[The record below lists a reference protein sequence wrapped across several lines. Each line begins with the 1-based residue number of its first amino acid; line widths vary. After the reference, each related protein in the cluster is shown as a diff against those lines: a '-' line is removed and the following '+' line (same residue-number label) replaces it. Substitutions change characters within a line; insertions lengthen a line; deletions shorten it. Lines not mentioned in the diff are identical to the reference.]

1 MAINY
6 TYPVKGAPSTADEF
20 LIIDSVDNSTK
31 KVTVANVLAL
41 GGGGSG
47 GTGTVTSITFAAPLT
62 GGTIISTGNVG
73 LGVVGIANG
82 GTGKDGLLSSTRS
95 QVLAV
100 NAGRTGYDFV
110 DQQVIET
117 IEADEPL
124 SKGDPLY
131 VVGWNNGTSLVIVG
145 KADSSQGSKMPCV
158 GVAANDIEQ
167 DAVGEMIVVGVLDGI
182 QTNNLQGSPDVGD
195 IVYVRVGGGFTGLK
209 PDQGNL
215 IQNIG
220 IILNSA
226 GPGAGSIQI
235 SATGRSN
242 DIPNITS
249 ANVWIGSS
257 SQVATPRPFSGE
269 VSLSNTGVTAVTG
282 IDGNVSIQG
291 YSPIVS
297 VTVDSKTLLLA
308 ESGKYIDFQG
318 NSSGANTKF
327 LILPSSA
334 NISSFTVGTE
344 IEVVNNSIP
353 TSVGQPQPTLTVKVD
368 TGANPGAITFAGSSA
383 TGDSNFVLTNKYA
396 SATLKLISITNN
408 VAVWHAKIIQ

>member
-41 GGGGSG
+41 GGGGG
-47 GTGTVTSITFAAPLT
+47 GGAAVTSITFAAPLT
-62 GGTIISTGNVG
+62 GGTITTTGNVG
-73 LGVVGIANG
+73 LGVAGIANG

-131 VVGWNNGTSLVIVG
+131 VVGWNNGTSIVIVG

-182 QTNNLQGSPDVGD
+182 ATNNLQGSPGVGD

-226 GPGAGSIQI
+226 GAGAGSIQI

-242 DIPNITS
+242 DIPNIPS

-257 SQVATPRPFSGE
+257 SQVATPRAFSGE

-291 YSPIVS
+291 YSPIVTFTS
-297 VTVDSKTLLLA
+297 DSKTL
-308 ESGKYIDFQG
+308 STTDVGKYINFEGQFG
-318 NSSGANTKF
+318 GSNSKILT
-327 LILPSSA
+327 LPSSA
-334 NISSFTVGTE
+334 EIEDYQVGTE
-344 IEVVNNSIP
+344 IEVVNSSTP
-353 TSVGQPQPTLTVKVD
+353 SAVGQPQPTLTVRVD
-368 TGANPGAITFAGSSA
+368 LGSNPGTINGL
-383 TGDSNFVLTNKYA
+383 SNIVLTAKYA
-396 SATLKLISITNN
+396 SATLKLISKTSN
-408 VAVWHAKIIQ
+408 VAVWHARIIQ

>member
-41 GGGGSG
+41 GGGGG
-47 GTGTVTSITFAAPLT
+47 GGAAVTSITFAAPLT
-62 GGTIISTGNVG
+62 GGTITTTGNVG
-73 LGVVGIANG
+73 LGVAGIDNG

-100 NAGRTGYDFV
+100 NSGRTGYDFV

-131 VVGWNNGTSLVIVG
+131 VVGWNNGTSIVIVG

-182 QTNNLQGSPDVGD
+182 ATNNLQGSPDVGD
-195 IVYVRVGGGFTGLK
+195 VVYVRVGGGFTGLK

-226 GPGAGSIQI
+226 GAGAGSIQI

-242 DIPNITS
+242 DIPNIPS

-257 SQVATPRPFSGE
+257 SQVATPRAFSGE

-291 YSPIVS
+291 YSPIVTFTS
-297 VTVDSKTLLLA
+297 DSKTL
-308 ESGKYIDFQG
+308 STTDVGKYINFEGQFG
-318 NSSGANTKF
+318 GSNSKILT
-327 LILPSSA
+327 LPSSA
-334 NISSFTVGTE
+334 EIEDYQVGTE
-344 IEVVNNSIP
+344 IEVVNSSTP
-353 TSVGQPQPTLTVKVD
+353 SAVGQPQPTLTVRVD
-368 TGANPGAITFAGSSA
+368 LGSNPGTINGL
-383 TGDSNFVLTNKYA
+383 SNIVLTAKYA
-396 SATLKLISITNN
+396 SATLKLISKTSN
-408 VAVWHAKIIQ
+408 VAVWHARIIQ

>member
-6 TYPVKGAPSTADEF
+6 TYPVKGSPSTADEF

-47 GTGTVTSITFAAPLT
+47 GTGTVSEITFDAPLT
-62 GGTIISTGNVG
+62 GGIITTTGTVG

-82 GTGKDGLLSSTRS
+82 GTGKEGLLSSTRS

-117 IEADEPL
+117 IEASEAL

-131 VVGWNNGTSLVIVG
+131 VVGWNNSTSIVIVG

-167 DAVGEMIVVGVLDGI
+167 GEVGEMIVVGVLDGI
-182 QTNNLQGSPDVGD
+182 RTNNLQGSPGVGD
-195 IVYVRVGGGFTGLK
+195 IVYVKVGGGFTGTK

-220 IILNSA
+220 IILKSA
-226 GPGAGSIQI
+226 GVGAGSIQI
-235 SATGRSN
+235 TATGRSN
-242 DIPNITS
+242 DIPNIPS

-257 SQVATPRPFSGE
+257 TQVATPRAFSGE

-291 YSPIVS
+291 YRPIIT
-297 VTVDSKTLLLA
+297 VTADSKILSLSD
-308 ESGKYIDFQG
+308 SGKYINFEG
-318 NSSGANTKF
+318 SFGGSNTKV
-327 LILPSSA
+327 LTLPSA
-334 NISSFTVGTE
+334 SSIEEFTVGTE

-353 TSVGQPQPTLTVKVD
+353 ASLGEPQPTLTVRVD
-368 TGANPGAITFAGSSA
+368 LGANPGTINGL
-383 TGDSNFVLTNKYA
+383 SNFVLTNRYS
-396 SATLKLISITNN
+396 SATLKLISSTNN
-408 VAVWHAKIIQ
+408 VAVWHARIVQ